1 MKKTVLLIIPLLFL
15 FVGCDNST
23 ETEACTG
30 VNDIDDN
37 CYQTVQIGE
46 QVWLD
51 ENLKVTHYNNGD
63 AISTGY
69 SEVEWDNL
77 LLGAYAIYNDES
89 SNADVYGNLY
99 NWYAVD
105 DSRSICPD
113 GWHVP
118 TDTEFKELEL
128 YLGMSEEEA
137 NSLIWRGTNEG
148 SKIAGNSELWND
160 GDLKSDLDFGISGF
174 NALPAGYRTP
184 TPGDYY
190 YKLVGANFWSS
201 SLSDDYDDTIFYDNP
216 YSRRLLSNKSGI
228 LRDNPPKA
236 YGFSVRCLQD

>member
-1 MKKTVLLIIPLLFL
+1 MIRRLTILLLI
-15 FVGCDNST
+15 VGCE
-23 ETEACTG
+23 ETLEPEACTG

-46 QVWLD
+46 LVWMKQ
-51 ENLKVTHYNNGD
+51 NLKVTHYNNGD
-63 AISTGY
+63 EIPTGFSEEEWNNLIS
-69 SEVEWDNL
+69 
-77 LLGAYAIYNDES
+77 GAYAFYEDALTNTDIY
-89 SNADVYGNLY
+89 GILY
-99 NWYAVD
+99 NWYVVND
-105 DSRSICPD
+105 DRLICPE
-113 GWHVP
+113 GSHAP

-128 YLGMSEEEA
+128 FFGMSEEEV
-137 NSLIWRGTNEG
+137 NSLIWRGTNQG
-148 SKIAGNSELWND
+148 SIIAGNSELWND
-160 GDLKSDLDFGISGF
+160 GDLKSDLDFGMSGF

-190 YKLVGANFWSS
+190 YKSHGANFWTSS
-201 SLSDDYDDTIFYDNP
+201 ISEDNDNP